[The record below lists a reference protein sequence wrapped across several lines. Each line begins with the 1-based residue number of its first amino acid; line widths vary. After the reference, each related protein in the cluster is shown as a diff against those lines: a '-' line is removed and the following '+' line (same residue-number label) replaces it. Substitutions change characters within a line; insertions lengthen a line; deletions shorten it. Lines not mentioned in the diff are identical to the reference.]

1 VRRLLNN
8 GRVSHVGHEI
18 QVSRLANP
26 LVNEVVIPLG
36 RKDRWNSED
45 PDDEEAFVE
54 EYLDPEVTRLENLLY
69 PVLDN
74 APETGR
80 GDLVAIHLT
89 GVPGL
94 NFTSSDKAELLRL
107 NTGIPPSGAVGT
119 GNRLG
124 VLAGDFAGF
133 PNGRRLEDDVTDID
147 LRAFACG
154 YGPVVGPL
162 IESLG
167 QCAGNANRTPNNLLG
182 DGVDENDRPFH
193 VNFPYVG
200 EPHQGYEHVHHSV
213 VGGP

>member
-1 VRRLLNN
+1 MRILRN
-8 GRVSHVGHEI
+8 GRVKSVGREV

-36 RKDRWNSED
+36 RKDQWNSQD
-45 PDDEEAFVE
+45 PDNEEAFVD
-54 EYLDPEVTRLENLLY
+54 EYLAPEVTRLENALY

-74 APETGR
+74 APESGR
-80 GDLVAIHLT
+80 GDIAAIFLT

-94 NFTSSDKAELLRL
+94 NFTGNDQAELLRL
-107 NTGIPPSGAVGT
+107 NTGIAPTAPAGQGD
-119 GNRLG
+119 RLG

-133 PNGRRLEDDVTDID
+133 PNGRRLEDDVTDIE
-147 LRAFACG
+147 LRALACG

-162 IESLG
+162 IEGLG

-182 DGVDENDRPFH
+182 DGVDVNDRPFK
-193 VNFPYVG
+193 VSFPYVG
-200 EPHQGYEHVHHSV
+200 EPHQGYEHVHHSS